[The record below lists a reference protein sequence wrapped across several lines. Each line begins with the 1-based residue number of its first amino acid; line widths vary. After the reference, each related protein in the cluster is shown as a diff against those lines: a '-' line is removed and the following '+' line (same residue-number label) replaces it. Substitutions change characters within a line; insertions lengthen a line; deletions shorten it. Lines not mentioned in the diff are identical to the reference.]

1 MYKIQPNTL
10 FTGKIIKYLPTC
22 HSTNDIAAE
31 MIQSQEVFEGTIIIT
46 NHQTTGRGQRGNS
59 WEAAIGQNLTLSL
72 ILKPTFLRAS
82 DQFQLNVAVSLGVHE
97 FLSQYLPE
105 GLTIKWS
112 NDIYH
117 YDKKLGGILIEN
129 TLQGYNIG
137 YSVVGIGL
145 NINQTQFG
153 VATASSLSL
162 AANAAQSY
170 DLNTLLA
177 QLAEKIEKYY
187 LQIKQ
192 GYYESLKI
200 QYLRVMYRYQEW
212 HYFRKNGELF
222 LGQIIGI
229 DQTGKLAIETED
241 EELLY
246 FDFKEVQFVINP

>member
-46 NHQTTGRGQRGNS
+46 DHQTTGRGQRGNS

-137 YSVVGIGL
+137 YSVIGIGL
-145 NINQTQFG
+145 NINQKQFENIRG
-153 VATASSLSL
+153 TSLR
-162 AANAAQSY
+162 A
-170 DLNTLLA
+170 
-177 QLAEKIEKYY
+177 Y
-187 LQIKQ
+187 LQ
-192 GYYESLKI
+192 LN
-200 QYLRVMYRYQEW
+200 QEIALTDIFS
-212 HYFRKNGELF
+212 Y
-222 LGQIIGI
+222 ISMGI
-229 DQTGKLAIETED
+229 
-241 EELLY
+241 
-246 FDFKEVQFVINP
+246 